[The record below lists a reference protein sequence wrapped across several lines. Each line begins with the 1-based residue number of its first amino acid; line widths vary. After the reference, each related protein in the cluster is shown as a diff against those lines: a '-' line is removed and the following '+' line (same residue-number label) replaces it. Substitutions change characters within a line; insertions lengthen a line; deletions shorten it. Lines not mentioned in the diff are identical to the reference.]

1 MQIVP
6 ALIRFKKLI
15 VLAALLLCSCSTSK
29 DTTPASVSNAGSVV
43 GMTTVL
49 TKIAD
54 NEVPYA
60 NAQTPEDKLND
71 LYQIVIGPY
80 GRGVAY
86 IAAIDNKVRVVHN
99 GKPGKELSAVQFV
112 AMQLS
117 PDGKRVVYGYKKGNQ
132 RYMVIDGSEIGP
144 FDEVGPPVF
153 SPDSKHVAYEVRK
166 GDVWNIMLDSL
177 TTRIVPSYYM
187 KPAFSSDSTKIF
199 YIENTNN
206 EQKKT
211 LIVST
216 STLKHLVVVPVL
228 AQPAAISKDNSHV
241 AAVGEKNGKQMA
253 IDININKPDEIKEGP
268 LYDSVRHLSYSSD
281 GSALAYVAM
290 KGKDSYLVLNGNEEK
305 LPAGDIPWAPVIRP
319 GNKSAG
325 IVIVGKD
332 GAYLYQGF
340 SDSGVKSKVYKEIA
354 ELAYSRDGKQQVH
367 GAIRDNKFLAVV
379 NGVEGP
385 QFDRVVQPEF
395 SPDGKFVVYRAKN
408 ENSLFVVVA
417 NSKGAIVKQHP
428 VYERIFDPVFTDDG
442 KSIAYGVKV
451 GKELI
456 WKVEKL

>member
-1 MQIVP
+1 MQIF
-6 ALIRFKKLI
+6 ATFARLNMLI
-15 VLAALLLCSCSTSK
+15 VSAALSLCACSTSK
-29 DTTPASVSNAGSVV
+29 DSAPSSGAQAGSVV

-49 TKIAD
+49 TKIAE
-54 NEVPYA
+54 NEVPYT
-60 NAQTPEDKLND
+60 NAQTSEDKLND
-71 LYQIVIGPY
+71 MYHIVIGPN

-86 IAAIDNKVRVVHN
+86 IAAIGDKVRVVHN

-112 AMQLS
+112 AMQVS
-117 PDGKRVVYGYKKGNQ
+117 PDGQRVVYGYKKNNL
-132 RYMVIDGSEIGP
+132 RYMVVDGTESGP

-166 GDVWNIMLDSL
+166 GDVWNIILDSL

-187 KPAFSSDSTKIF
+187 KPAFSSDSKKIF
-199 YIENTNN
+199 YIENTNE

-216 STLKHLVVVPVL
+216 TTLKHLVVVPVL
-228 AQPAAISKDNSHV
+228 AQPAAISKDYSHV
-241 AAVGEKNGKQMA
+241 AAVSEKNGKQMA
-253 IDININKPDEIKEGP
+253 IDININKPDEIKEGS

-290 KGKDSYLVLNGNEEK
+290 KGKDSYLVLNGYEEK
-305 LPAGDIPWAPVIRP
+305 LPSGDIPWAPVIRP

-325 IVIVGKD
+325 IVIAGKD

-367 GAIRDNKFLAVV
+367 GAIRDNKFLTVI

-385 QFDRVVQPEF
+385 LFDRVVQPDF
-395 SPDGKFVVYRAKN
+395 SPDGKFVVYRAKK